1 LAHSNLSILERCVA
15 NMAAP
20 KKPSATFEVEFDGPG
35 IYPER
40 IPLNVLSRALA
51 AVQRLAAGLEY
62 PEEDGDETPQGFDG
76 KFGLLHVKRGS
87 AVYQI
92 ATRAPELAIAN
103 LRDTGKVLEK
113 PESIGDREF
122 ILNPLDELS
131 AVARSL
137 DSPIILKEPGKDGVV
152 LAKIV
157 PSSYAT
163 VSDKL
168 FVSGDTTLIG
178 RVERVGGAT
187 EQKCGLRLHGRS
199 RMLICK
205 VVSAETARRLG
216 QKLYEKVVVT
226 GTAQWIKTTWKVVAF
241 TISEVHQPR
250 LKPVDELIES
260 LRNAGGSDWDKIPDP
275 QAYLEEMT
283 GER

>member
-1 LAHSNLSILERCVA
+1 
-15 NMAAP
+15 MAAP